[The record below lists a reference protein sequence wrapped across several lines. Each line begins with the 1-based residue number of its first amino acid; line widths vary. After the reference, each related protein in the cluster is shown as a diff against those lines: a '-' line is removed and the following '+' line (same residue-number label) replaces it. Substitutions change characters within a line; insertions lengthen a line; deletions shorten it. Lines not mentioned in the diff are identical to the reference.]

1 MVGRAKARTEHM
13 KARLVR
19 KEAAMALAEVM
30 VQPVNEEKQTK
41 STPQDDEMS
50 SAMAFRTRFMSSEQ
64 QQHEQQH
71 EQEMRAHSDVHRNHF
86 LESARVEVPMD
97 RVFLRRVWEDVGRAW
112 GWCALCGSPFAIRDV
127 RNFGHFLGRG
137 GVLDDFRRDRGTHRR
152 CGKRF
157 FCL

>member
-1 MVGRAKARTEHM
+1 
-13 KARLVR
+13 
-19 KEAAMALAEVM
+19 MALAEVM

-112 GWCALCGSPFAIRDV
+112 GWCALCAVAHSPFATYGTSAIFSGAV
-127 RNFGHFLGRG
+127 GSWTISG
-137 GVLDDFRRDRGTHRR
+137 GIVALIDAVESG
-152 CGKRF
+152 F
-157 FCL
+157 FACEFCESEYMRAALSRVHSKD